1 MQPNNPSQLPP
12 PQPLGSSET
21 PISSMD
27 YLNQISAPAIQK
39 TISPVLLWAAIGG
52 FLLFLAGV
60 VFFALSSGGPS
71 YSERLTNLVYRIDA
85 VKKLVDENSK
95 NIQST
100 ELRRANSSL
109 SLALTNTKRD
119 STAPLAAAGVKKIT
133 APPKT
138 SPILKEFADV
148 STRLEDARLNNVF
161 DAGYARELSYQLA
174 TIRSEIKSL
183 SKSSKSKSLKEFL
196 TTAENNFAPL
206 SDQFSSFNNAQ
217 A

>member
-1 MQPNNPSQLPP
+1 MNQ
-12 PQPLGSSET
+12 ERI
-21 PISSMD
+21 ISKS
-27 YLNQISAPAIQK
+27 
-39 TISPVLLWAAIGG
+39 
-52 FLLFLAGV
+52 
-60 VFFALSSGGPS
+60 
-71 YSERLTNLVYRIDA
+71 
-85 VKKLVDENSK
+85 VKKTSECFSNAEIFKSIDENSK